1 MKKIIVSTLVL
12 CIITLVAGMALAT
25 VYEVTKEPIA
35 EAEAQ
40 AVARAYQ
47 AVFPEA
53 TAFVEQ
59 TLSDVTLE
67 GDSRVDKAVLAQT
80 QDSVLGYVLM
90 VTSPNGYG
98 GNITIAMGVTP
109 DGALTGVSIISQ
121 SETAGLGA
129 KCEDDKFTSQF
140 AGITG
145 DKVEYTKT
153 QPTADNQIQ
162 AISGA
167 TVTTSAVV
175 DAVNT
180 GLSYVKT
187 VYFDVANVAGGDNT

>member
-1 MKKIIVSTLVL
+1 MKKIMISTLVL
-12 CIITLVAGMALAT
+12 CIITLVAGGALAT

-35 EAEAQ
+35 KADAQ
-40 AVARAYQ
+40 ATLNAYY
-47 AVFPEA
+47 AVFPDAES
-53 TAFVEQ
+53 FSEIP
-59 TLSDVTLE
+59 LE
-67 GDSRVDKAVLAQT
+67 EFSTQSGAKVDKIV
-80 QDSVLGYVLM
+80 SVQGEGENLGYALT

-109 DGALTGVSIISQ
+109 DGTLTGISVISQ

-129 KCEDDKFTSQF
+129 KCKDDKFTSQF

-145 DKVEYTKT
+145 GVVDYTKT

-175 DAVNT
+175 EAVNT

-187 VYFDVANVAGGDNT
+187 VYFDVAGGENI

>member
-1 MKKIIVSTLVL
+1 
-12 CIITLVAGMALAT
+12 
-25 VYEVTKEPIA
+25 
-35 EAEAQ
+35 
-40 AVARAYQ
+40 
-47 AVFPEA
+47 
-53 TAFVEQ
+53 
-59 TLSDVTLE
+59 
-67 GDSRVDKAVLAQT
+67 
-80 QDSVLGYVLM
+80 M

-121 SETAGLGA
+121 SETSGLGA
-129 KCEDDKFTSQF
+129 KCKDDKFTSQF

-180 GLSYVKT
+180 GLSYVKA
-187 VYFDVANVAGGDNT
+187 VYFDVAGGG

>member
-1 MKKIIVSTLVL
+1 MKKIMVSTLVL

-187 VYFDVANVAGGDNT
+187 VYFDVADAAGGDNT